1 MLQLG
6 FWNFLL
12 PSILSN
18 AFKKKPL
25 GETPV
30 WMPGILDIHI
40 ALGMKVSGDL
50 CKEGQAAVN
59 LRIANPYVVAVL
71 FSLESCQLKSLN
83 FDTKR
88 LWSWQDIELNAGNC
102 QSPCFMWRVFQLPF
116 DVYQLPLQL
125 TMCSAIENHLK
136 KIAKHWTMLCPE
148 KLEHIAA
155 TTSKTRF
162 LRCQKCRGVGI
173 LCLRAFYTIA
183 MYIL

>member
-40 ALGMKVSGDL
+40 ALGMKVSWDL

-71 FSLESCQLKSLN
+71 FSLESCQLKSPN
-83 FDTKR
+83 FDT
-88 LWSWQDIELNAGNC
+88 NAGNC

-125 TMCSAIENHLK
+125 TMCSEIENHLK
-136 KIAKHWTMLCPE
+136 KTTPSTGRCYVLRSLSILLRQPQ
-148 KLEHIAA
+148 KLAFWDV
-155 TTSKTRF
+155 TSAGGLEFYACERF
-162 LRCQKCRGVGI
+162 TQL
-173 LCLRAFYTIA
+173 
-183 MYIL
+183 